1 MIRKYLFFV
10 QNDKIAVL
18 YTHGREISF
27 LSKDGDIFYDI
38 KEDFWTWWKDNIDFM
53 DEEARDFVFVWN
65 NKNEVIF
72 NSPYFCEQRIKSAWD
87 KDTLMRILSY
97 FQDKNLLNHAI
108 KVQSDDGKSIGD
120 IHSNEIYLTNM
131 KFETPVQ
138 VGEEARQQPKIIIGL
153 ESPMQQRLREELER
167 EEAERYRYR

>member
-10 QNDKIAVL
+10 QNNKIAVL

-38 KEDFWTWWKDNIDFM
+38 KENFWTWWKDNIDFM

-72 NSPYFCEQRIKSAWD
+72 NSPYFCEQRINSAWD

-97 FQDKNLLNHAI
+97 FRDKNLLNRLLKCNRFSLSTKTVESI
-108 KVQSDDGKSIGD
+108 KKTKCLLFFKPLSALILVAS
-120 IHSNEIYLTNM
+120 
-131 KFETPVQ
+131 ETYFLP
-138 VGEEARQQPKIIIGL
+138 
-153 ESPMQQRLREELER
+153 
-167 EEAERYRYR
+167 